1 MWASPRALAWKWLV
15 TCICSPASSQVQPM
29 AFSPDGRYLVSH
41 SLVEAAT
48 PQDKASTVLGLCL
61 FRLDTF

>member
-1 MWASPRALAWKWLV
+1 MALSPNE
-15 TCICSPASSQVQPM
+15 
-29 AFSPDGRYLVSH
+29 RYLVTH

-48 PQDKASTVLGLCL
+48 PQDNASLVLGLCL